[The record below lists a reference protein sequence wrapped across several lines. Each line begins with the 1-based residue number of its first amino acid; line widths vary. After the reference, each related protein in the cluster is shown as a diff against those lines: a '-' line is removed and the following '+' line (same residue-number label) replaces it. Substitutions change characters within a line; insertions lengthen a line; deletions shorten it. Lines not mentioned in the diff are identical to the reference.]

1 MPDKEEQIVML
12 WRKTWGRIPSFPERD
27 ETQKLLDKFGYDKT
41 YEIMYEAQL
50 LGFKKIRTLVNA
62 LDEEGNI
69 KPKGQENKAILG
81 QKDTEWKEVIKDAEK
96 KERWRPNNR
105 GNK

>member
-1 MPDKEEQIVML
+1 ML

-27 ETQKLLDKFGYDKT
+27 ETQKLIDKFGHDKT

-62 LDEEGNI
+62 LDEKGNI
-69 KPKGQENKAILG
+69 KPKGGGTDSMTPA
-81 QKDTEWKEVIKDAEK
+81 EWKVFIGRKELSTSERSQLFKDYEFKNNVWVK
-96 KERWRPNNR
+96 K
-105 GNK
+105 